1 MRDIIRHRGGVAPLI
16 AASVVFALWNT
27 AYKYAVD
34 GLPVAVA
41 LSVMLLT
48 AAAALWAFALLRG
61 RQRLTRRQLRRIA
74 LAGAVDPALS
84 YAAIG
89 VGLSHIDATVSAMLD
104 GTEACFVVAFGALIA
119 RRAPGSRAVLGVLI
133 SAAGVTALGGARSL
147 LGIGPWELLVL
158 GGVACA
164 GLCNVLSERVLGD
177 DVDPV
182 TMTAYQMSFAA
193 LATLPLLAWQW
204 RAPGGIGGPVAHPS
218 AWPAAVA
225 CGIALAAGFLLYNYA
240 IVRVPVATAG
250 MVLNTLP
257 VFGVAAAIAFLGERI
272 TWAQVAGAAVILVA
286 FFLFEEGGGYISI
299 GSRGAGR
306 TGGAGR
312 LPPSPPAG
320 VLAGEPAEIAGIT
333 GTAGIPGTSG
343 AASDGEPDLRTSGM
357 TTRSTSARS
366 VGVVARAPP
375 PARAARVT
383 YWVTSPVQSGSVS
396 TCASSTDNGT
406 TTSTASCSTI

>member
-34 GLPVAVA
+34 GLPAMTA

-48 AAAALWAFALLRG
+48 AAAALWAFALVRG
-61 RQRLTRRQLRRIA
+61 PQRLTRSQLGRIA

-89 VGLSHIDATVSAMLD
+89 IGLSHIDATVSAMLD

-119 RRAPGSRAVLGVLI
+119 RRSPGCRAVLGVLL
-133 SAAGVTALGGARSL
+133 SAAGVAALGGTRSL
-147 LGIGPWELLVL
+147 FGMGPWELLVL

-182 TMTAYQMSFAA
+182 TMTACQMSFAA
-193 LATLPLLAWQW
+193 LAVLPLLAWQY
-204 RAPGGIGGPVAHPS
+204 RAAGGIGGPAGRPS
-218 AWPAAVA
+218 AWTVAVA

-240 IVRVPVATAG
+240 IVRVPVTTAG
-250 MVLNTLP
+250 MILNTLP

-286 FFLFEEGGGYISI
+286 FFLFEEGGEQAEG
-299 GSRGAGR
+299 
-306 TGGAGR
+306 TPVP
-312 LPPSPPAG
+312 LPEPEALTHHEPVPAP
-320 VLAGEPAEIAGIT
+320 VPV
-333 GTAGIPGTSG
+333 PVPVPVS
-343 AASDGEPDLRTSGM
+343 S
-357 TTRSTSARS
+357 S
-366 VGVVARAPP
+366 V
-375 PARAARVT
+375 
-383 YWVTSPVQSGSVS
+383 
-396 TCASSTDNGT
+396 
-406 TTSTASCSTI
+406 

>member
-27 AYKYAVD
+27 AYKYTVD
-34 GLPVAVA
+34 ALPVATA
-41 LSVMLLT
+41 LTVMLLT
-48 AAAALWAFALLRG
+48 AAAALWAFALVKG
-61 RQRLTRRQLRRIA
+61 RQRLTKRQLRRIA

-89 VGLSHIDATVSAMLD
+89 IGLSHVEATVSALLY
-104 GTEACFVVAFGALIA
+104 GTEACFVVAFGALLA
-119 RRAPGSRAVLGVLI
+119 RRAPGSRAVLGVLM
-133 SAAGVTALGGARSL
+133 SAAGVAALGGTRSL
-147 LGIGPWELLVL
+147 FGMSPWELLVL

-182 TMTAYQMSFAA
+182 TMTAHQMSFAA

-204 RAPGGIGGPVAHPS
+204 RAHGGIAGPATHPS

-240 IVRVPVATAG
+240 IAGVPVATAG

-272 TWAQVAGAAVILVA
+272 TGAQVAGAAVILVA
-286 FFLFEEGGGYISI
+286 FFLFEEGGEQ
-299 GSRGAGR
+299 AGPAE
-306 TGGAGR
+306 TKGTQAEQ
-312 LPPSPPAG
+312 SPAAAPAPQ
-320 VLAGEPAEIAGIT
+320 LAPQLALEPASQ
-333 GTAGIPGTSG
+333 PQPVPVPVS
-343 AASDGEPDLRTSGM
+343 AAS
-357 TTRSTSARS
+357 
-366 VGVVARAPP
+366 
-375 PARAARVT
+375 
-383 YWVTSPVQSGSVS
+383 
-396 TCASSTDNGT
+396 
-406 TTSTASCSTI
+406 

>member
-1 MRDIIRHRGGVAPLI
+1 MRDIIRHRSGVAPLI

-34 GLPVAVA
+34 VLPVGTV

-48 AAAALWAFALLRG
+48 AAAALWAFALVKG
-61 RQRLTRRQLRRIA
+61 RQRLTQRQLRRIA

-89 VGLSHIDATVSAMLD
+89 AGLSHVEATVSALLY

-119 RRAPGSRAVLGVLI
+119 RRAPGSRAVLGVLM
-133 SAAGVTALGGARSL
+133 SAAGVAVLGGTRSL
-147 LGIGPWELLVL
+147 LGMSPWELLVL

-204 RAPGGIGGPVAHPS
+204 RAHGGIGGPVAHPS
-218 AWPAAVA
+218 AAWAAAVT

-272 TWAQVAGAAVILVA
+272 TGAQVAGAAVILVA
-286 FFLFEEGGGYISI
+286 FFLFAEGGEQ
-299 GSRGAGR
+299 AGG
-306 TGGAGR
+306 TPVPQQEPEP
-312 LPPSPPAG
+312 LPDH
-320 VLAGEPAEIAGIT
+320 EPV
-333 GTAGIPGTSG
+333 PVPVS
-343 AASDGEPDLRTSGM
+343 
-357 TTRSTSARS
+357 
-366 VGVVARAPP
+366 
-375 PARAARVT
+375 
-383 YWVTSPVQSGSVS
+383 SPV
-396 TCASSTDNGT
+396 
-406 TTSTASCSTI
+406 

>member
-34 GLPVAVA
+34 GLPVAAA

-48 AAAALWAFALLRG
+48 AAAALWAFALVKG
-61 RQRLTRRQLRRIA
+61 RQRLTQRQLRRIA

-89 VGLSHIDATVSAMLD
+89 VGLSHIDATVSALLD

-119 RRAPGSRAVLGVLI
+119 RRAPGSRAVLGVLM
-133 SAAGVTALGGARSL
+133 SAAGVAVLGGGRSL
-147 LGIGPWELLVL
+147 FGLGPWELLVL

-164 GLCNVLSERVLGD
+164 GLCNVLSERVLDD

-193 LATLPLLAWQW
+193 LAALPLLAWQW
-204 RAPGGIGGPVAHPS
+204 RAHGGIAGPVAHPS
-218 AWPAAVA
+218 AWTAAVA

-272 TWAQVAGAAVILVA
+272 TWVQVAGAAVILVA
-286 FFLFEEGGGYISI
+286 FFLFEEGG
-299 GSRGAGR
+299 
-306 TGGAGR
+306 
-312 LPPSPPAG
+312 
-320 VLAGEPAEIAGIT
+320 EPAEHT
-333 GTAGIPGTSG
+333 Q
-343 AASDGEPDLRTSGM
+343 
-357 TTRSTSARS
+357 
-366 VGVVARAPP
+366 APQLAP
-375 PARAARVT
+375 QEQAQPM
-383 YWVTSPVQSGSVS
+383 PVP
-396 TCASSTDNGT
+396 ASS
-406 TTSTASCSTI
+406 

>member
-34 GLPVAVA
+34 GLPAMTA

-48 AAAALWAFALLRG
+48 AAAALWACALVKG
-61 RQRLTRRQLRRIA
+61 RQRLTRHQLSRIA

-89 VGLSHIDATVSAMLD
+89 VGLSHIDATVSALLD

-119 RRAPGSRAVLGVLI
+119 RRSPGSRAVLGVLL
-133 SAAGVTALGGARSL
+133 SAAGVAALGGTRSM
-147 LGIGPWELLVL
+147 LGMGPWELLVL

-177 DVDPV
+177 DDVDPV

-193 LATLPLLAWQW
+193 LVSLPLLAWQW
-204 RAPGGIGGPVAHPS
+204 QAGGNGGIGGGGGPARPAV
-218 AWPAAVA
+218 WIAAVG
-225 CGIALAAGFLLYNYA
+225 CGIALALGFLLYNYA

-272 TWAQVAGAAVILVA
+272 TWAQVAGAAVILLA
-286 FFLFEEGGGYISI
+286 FFLFAERGEHAEGTPVPQPEPQALPQPVPV
-299 GSRGAGR
+299 GA
-306 TGGAGR
+306 
-312 LPPSPPAG
+312 
-320 VLAGEPAEIAGIT
+320 
-333 GTAGIPGTSG
+333 
-343 AASDGEPDLRTSGM
+343 
-357 TTRSTSARS
+357 
-366 VGVVARAPP
+366 
-375 PARAARVT
+375 
-383 YWVTSPVQSGSVS
+383 Q
-396 TCASSTDNGT
+396 N
-406 TTSTASCSTI
+406 

>member
-34 GLPVAVA
+34 GLPVATA

-48 AAAALWAFALLRG
+48 AAAALWAFALVKG

-74 LAGAVDPALS
+74 LAGASDPALS

-119 RRAPGSRAVLGVLI
+119 RRAPGSRAVLGVLL
-133 SAAGVTALGGARSL
+133 SAAGVAALGGARSRFGL
-147 LGIGPWELLVL
+147 GPWELLVL

-164 GLCNVLSERVLGD
+164 GLCNVLSERVLDD

-182 TMTAYQMSFAA
+182 TMTAYQLSFAA
-193 LATLPLLAWQW
+193 LAVLPLLAWQW
-204 RAPGGIGGPVAHPS
+204 RAGGVAGGQAVLPS
-218 AWPAAVA
+218 AWIAAVA
-225 CGIALAAGFLLYNYA
+225 SGIALAAGFLLYNYA

-272 TWAQVAGAAVILVA
+272 TWAQVAGAAVILSA
-286 FFLFEEGGGYISI
+286 FFLFEEGGELTGHPQA
-299 GSRGAGR
+299 GQTQAEQTPGAQ
-306 TGGAGR
+306 
-312 LPPSPPAG
+312 PAPE
-320 VLAGEPAEIAGIT
+320 LAPAPAPQLT
-333 GTAGIPGTSG
+333 LQLAPQ
-343 AASDGEPDLRTSGM
+343 AQ
-357 TTRSTSARS
+357 
-366 VGVVARAPP
+366 PP
-375 PARAARVT
+375 PV
-383 YWVTSPVQSGSVS
+383 PVP
-396 TCASSTDNGT
+396 ASS
-406 TTSTASCSTI
+406 

>member
-1 MRDIIRHRGGVAPLI
+1 MRDIIRHRGGVPPLI

-48 AAAALWAFALLRG
+48 AAAALWAFALVKG

-133 SAAGVTALGGARSL
+133 SAAGVTTLGGARSL

-204 RAPGGIGGPVAHPS
+204 RAHGGIGGPVAHPS

-225 CGIALAAGFLLYNYA
+225 CGIALAAGFLLYNYGL
-240 IVRVPVATAG
+240 VRVPVATAG

-286 FFLFEEGGGYISI
+286 FFLFEED
-299 GSRGAGR
+299 
-306 TGGAGR
+306 
-312 LPPSPPAG
+312 
-320 VLAGEPAEIAGIT
+320 GEQAEDVPAEHAPAEDTPAAG
-333 GTAGIPGTSG
+333 PQ
-343 AASDGEPDLRTSGM
+343 PVPVPV
-357 TTRSTSARS
+357 S
-366 VGVVARAPP
+366 V
-375 PARAARVT
+375 
-383 YWVTSPVQSGSVS
+383 PVPVP
-396 TCASSTDNGT
+396 ASS
-406 TTSTASCSTI
+406 

>member
-34 GLPVAVA
+34 GLPVATA

-48 AAAALWAFALLRG
+48 AAAALWAFALVKG
-61 RQRLTRRQLRRIA
+61 RQRLTQRQLRRIA

-89 VGLSHIDATVSAMLD
+89 VGLSHIDATVSALMD

-119 RRAPGSRAVLGVLI
+119 RRAPGPRAVLGVLL
-133 SAAGVTALGGARSL
+133 SAAGVAALGGARSL
-147 LGIGPWELLVL
+147 FGMGPWELLVL

-164 GLCNVLSERVLGD
+164 GLCNVLSERVLDD

-182 TMTAYQMSFAA
+182 TMTAYQLSFAA

-204 RAPGGIGGPVAHPS
+204 RAGGVTGGQAVHPS
-218 AWPAAVA
+218 AWIAAA
-225 CGIALAAGFLLYNYA
+225 ASGIALAAGFLLYNYA
-240 IVRVPVATAG
+240 IVRVPVTTAG

-272 TWAQVAGAAVILVA
+272 TWAQVAGAAVILAA
-286 FFLFEEGGGYISI
+286 FFLFEEGGEQAGHPQA
-299 GSRGAGR
+299 GHPQAEQTPGAQLAPELAPESAPQLAPQAQ
-306 TGGAGR
+306 TQPVPVPA
-312 LPPSPPAG
+312 PS
-320 VLAGEPAEIAGIT
+320 
-333 GTAGIPGTSG
+333 
-343 AASDGEPDLRTSGM
+343 
-357 TTRSTSARS
+357 
-366 VGVVARAPP
+366 
-375 PARAARVT
+375 
-383 YWVTSPVQSGSVS
+383 
-396 TCASSTDNGT
+396 
-406 TTSTASCSTI
+406 